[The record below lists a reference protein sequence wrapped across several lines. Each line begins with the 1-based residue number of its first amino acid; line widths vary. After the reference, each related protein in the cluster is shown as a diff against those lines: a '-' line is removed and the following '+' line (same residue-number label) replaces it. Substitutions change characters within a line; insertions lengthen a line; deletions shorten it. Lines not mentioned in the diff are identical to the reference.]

1 MDSTDKTL
9 RNFHTKIDADVGL
22 KSKRRA
28 LIVTSIVLIIISWTG
43 ATLKEITGLVA
54 KIELTNTVAIKYLLI
69 ISIAYLMFRYFAYAR
84 TYHQQLR
91 SFWVKRFMQDKR
103 VFRYYVDQNNP
114 HDEDIDGLLGKALD
128 VWVGDEPSVR
138 SLGYENHGFPFFGR
152 KITYITREGY
162 SSGHPDDPD
171 TRYEEVDFVNE
182 IILNKFTDKWKI
194 EDLIKLLSIEYGYV
208 FKSYTHYRE
217 YFDLMGPYFFGIL
230 ALLSP
235 IVAPQLIN

>member
-1 MDSTDKTL
+1 MNSTDASL
-9 RNFHTKIDADVGL
+9 RDFHTKIDADVGL

-54 KIELTNTVAIKYLLI
+54 KIELTNTVAIKYLLML
-69 ISIAYLMFRYFAYAR
+69 SIVYLMFRYFAYAR

-114 HDEDIDGLLGKALD
+114 YDEDIDGLLGKALD
-128 VWVGDEPSVR
+128 VWVGDEPSVQA
-138 SLGYENHGFPFFGR
+138 LDYENHRFPFFGR
-152 KITYITREGY
+152 KITYVTRGKY
-162 SSGHPDDPD
+162 CIGDPNDPD
-171 TRYEEVDFVNE
+171 SRIEVTEDINE
-182 IILNKFTDKWKI
+182 IILNKFTDRWKFK
-194 EDLIKLLSIEYGYV
+194 DLIKLLSIEYGYV

-235 IVAPQLIN
+235 IVAPQLIS